1 MGYMKQEKLLRGL
14 NPAQQQ
20 AVVYDKGPLLVLAG
34 AGSGKTRVLT
44 HRAAWLVATGKAV
57 PRQLLL
63 LTFTNKAAG
72 EMKSRLI
79 ELLEDFL
86 ATRTRGAAA
95 LNGGLFAGTFHSFGA
110 LVLRRD
116 GKKIGIENSFVIFD
130 ETDQST
136 LLKDI
141 LKTMDLSEKR
151 FKIGLVQSIIED
163 AKNNLIDPE
172 IFLTAS
178 SDTWQETVGHI
189 YQEYEKRLKKA
200 RALDFS
206 DLLFWTVKLFQEKRN
221 VLEKYQERYR
231 HILIDEYQDTNHS
244 QYLLTKLLAKKHQ
257 NLTVVGDAAQ
267 AIYSWRGA
275 DYRNLMS
282 LTSDF
287 RKIKIINLEVNY
299 RSTQNI
305 LDAAYGVISKNK
317 RHPILKLTTQNGVG
331 EKVVLYQAPSEIDE
345 AEFVVE
351 KIKDLAN
358 FEGVDPTKIA
368 ILYRTNAQSRVFEE
382 IFIRL
387 GVPYILV
394 GGVKFYNRAEVKD
407 VLSLLRVFYNA
418 ADSVSWQRIEKNFGK
433 RRKKKVE
440 SFLKEQKDRKID
452 TATLLEDI
460 LNASGYLEKFDQDD
474 EADARR
480 LENIKELA
488 SVAER
493 FPDLGDFLEN
503 VALVQQ
509 EYSAQ
514 EKEKRNRLTEAVRL
528 MTLHASK
535 GLEFDVVFLVG
546 LEEGL
551 LPHSQNLDA
560 EEKLEEERR
569 LCYVGMTRAKKKLFL
584 TFARKRLYF
593 GKTNFNQ
600 PSRFLE
606 DIPQDLLLFENGT
619 NPLEDDY
626 DDEDEWDSEEWL

>member
-1 MGYMKQEKLLRGL
+1 
-14 NPAQQQ
+14 
-20 AVVYDKGPLLVLAG
+20 
-34 AGSGKTRVLT
+34 
-44 HRAAWLVATGKAV
+44 
-57 PRQLLL
+57 
-63 LTFTNKAAG
+63 
-72 EMKSRLI
+72 MKSRLMG
-79 ELLEDFL
+79 LLEDFS
-86 ATRTRGAAA
+86 ATRTRGAVA

-130 ETDQST
+130 ETDQNA

-151 FKIGLVQSIIED
+151 FRIGLIQSVIGD

-172 IFLTAS
+172 TFLAAS
-178 SDTWQETVGHI
+178 PSPWQETVGRI
-189 YQEYEKRLKKA
+189 YQEYEKRLRKA
-200 RALDFS
+200 QALDFS
-206 DLLFWTVKLFQEKRN
+206 DLLFWTVKLFQENKD
-221 VLEKYQERYR
+221 VLEKYQERCRY
-231 HILIDEYQDTNHS
+231 ILIDEYQDTNHS
-244 QYLLTKLLAKKHQ
+244 QYLLTKLLAEKYQ

-287 RKIKIINLEVNY
+287 PKIKVINLKINY

-317 RHPILKLTTQNGVG
+317 RHPILKLTTQNGIG
-331 EKVVLYQAPSEIDE
+331 DKVVLYQAPSEIAE

-351 KIKDLAN
+351 KVRSLAN
-358 FEGVDPTKIA
+358 FEGIDPTKIA
-368 ILYRTNAQSRVFEE
+368 VLYRTNAQSRVFEE

-387 GVPYILV
+387 GIPYVLV

-407 VLSLLRVFYNA
+407 VLSLLRVFYNP

-440 SFLKEQKDRKID
+440 EFLEKQKGKKID
-452 TATLLEDI
+452 TVTLLEEI
-460 LNASGYLEKFDQDD
+460 LNASNYLEKFNQDD
-474 EADARR
+474 EDDARR

-514 EKEKRNRLTEAVRL
+514 EKEKKNWLGQAVRL

-546 LEEGL
+546 MEEGL
-551 LPHSQNLDA
+551 LPHSQNLDVS
-560 EEKLEEERR
+560 EKLEEERR

-584 TFARKRLYF
+584 SFASKRLYF

-606 DIPQDLLLFENGT
+606 EIPQNLLFFENGS
-619 NPLEDDY
+619 NPLEEDY
-626 DDEDEWDSEEWL
+626 DDEDEWSSESWL